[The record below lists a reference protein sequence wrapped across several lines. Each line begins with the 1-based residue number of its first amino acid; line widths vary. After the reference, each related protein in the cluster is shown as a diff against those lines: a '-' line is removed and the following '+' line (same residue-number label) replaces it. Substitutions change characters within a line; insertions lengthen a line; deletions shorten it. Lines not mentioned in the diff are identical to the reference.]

1 MRALSLINKAFAQEI
16 LSLITFYLQI
26 LTFVDDLKTYEVDPL
41 GYIAKEEDW
50 ALLYS
55 NWIPG
60 ENVKN
65 GEKDVTLEMS
75 SLLNSV
81 VHLLNCRL

>member
-1 MRALSLINKAFAQEI
+1 MRALSLINKGSAQEI

-26 LTFVDDLKTYEVDPL
+26 LTFVDDRKTYKVEPL

-55 NWIPG
+55 NWTYP
-60 ENVKN
+60 VK
-65 GEKDVTLEMS
+65 T
-75 SLLNSV
+75 
-81 VHLLNCRL
+81 